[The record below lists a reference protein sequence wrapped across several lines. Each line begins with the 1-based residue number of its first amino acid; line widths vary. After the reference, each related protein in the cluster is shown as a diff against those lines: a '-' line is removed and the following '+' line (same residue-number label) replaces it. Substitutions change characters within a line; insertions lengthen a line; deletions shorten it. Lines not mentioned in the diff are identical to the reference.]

1 MIAWQGAM
9 TRVKQFRSI
18 EKFRQLCILQTD
30 KIIVRSHNFQKKDVV
45 TKPKHFFK
53 IKRYFQ
59 FVKGQNRFAI
69 LIQLIL
75 VMLKLFKRSCW
86 LYLAVFVYLLV
97 ILLSCAKILAYK
109 SWLH

>member
-53 IKRYFQ
+53 IKKVLSICER
-59 FVKGQNRFAI
+59 A
-69 LIQLIL
+69 
-75 VMLKLFKRSCW
+75 KLFCDIDLTNFSNAETFQKVV
-86 LYLAVFVYLLV
+86 LAVFGCICIPSCDTFAVREN
-97 ILLSCAKILAYK
+97 LSL
-109 SWLH
+109 